1 MQIIVLGMHRSG
13 TSAIT
18 RLVNMMGAYI
28 GPENLIG
35 QPALDNLKGFW
46 ERHDVRTLNDKIL
59 KALGGNWCHY
69 VEPDIEKLS
78 DSDLEIFKKLAK
90 TIVFNLDTHRPWVLK
105 DPRLCLLFPFWRT
118 LLEVPICLI
127 VYRPPLDVAFSIKRR
142 NQFPLSVGIALWEFY
157 QRHALMA
164 SEGLPRILV
173 RYADLIKDPVME
185 TTRLYTA
192 LEDFGA
198 RGLRLPSEREI
209 RAFID
214 SALQHE
220 CADIEAYYERLN
232 AQQQELVRRFENGT
246 VLNTSNTTAELSAN
260 AHELLVIA
268 TDLDTARVDL
278 DTTRADLDTTRAD
291 LDTARADLNTARAD
305 NLSSIALVLKEKDER
320 NSIELNQ
327 LKLTQS
333 NLEDRLHYLEH
344 REVELTRW
352 INALLSSVS
361 WKITAPLRAIVNLA
375 NWLTLRKND
384 VKDAYKKGGTLNIVT
399 HTWSYF
405 STRLF
410 GTKPVRHPT
419 LQHNS
424 TIIELPNN
432 LQSLP
437 LHLLGNNITPQTVSQ
452 VISAQL
458 DIVCFAN
465 IEWSARYQRPQHLM
479 SQFAKNGYR
488 VFYIIASKHPPANVN
503 YMIDE
508 VAKNIYEICLH
519 VGFIQ
524 NFYDEMM
531 EHQNQFD
538 FLNSLAKL
546 IEDYRIKTALLVV
559 HLPYW
564 TPLALELR
572 NRYGWKILYDCMD
585 EWIDFPNIG
594 KALIEQEEILVRQ
607 SNLVTV
613 TASLLYDKWSPV
625 ARHCVL
631 IRNAVDYKFFR
642 EHCSP
647 NPLLDDMARPIIGYY
662 GALAEWVDFEL
673 LSFLAKARPNWNLV
687 LIGDVFV
694 NDIAGLDK
702 MQNVFLLGRRPYTD
716 MPRFLYHFDVC
727 LIPFKL
733 NNVTHAVDPVKFYEF
748 VSAGKPIVSVPLK
761 ELKIYDDYIYFA
773 NQPEDFLRQIEISLV
788 ENDFDSFNKRIE
800 LAKQNDWSNR
810 FDTVLSSI
818 DELYKRASFIIVTYN
833 NCNLTHLCVES
844 IFRNTTYPNYEVILV
859 DNASSDDTRNYLR
872 YLSRTSDRIKVI
884 LNDKNF
890 GFAKANNQGLKIAT
904 GEFLV
909 LLNNDTVVPR
919 GWFDPLLRHLE
930 NPTIGLVGPVT
941 NFVGNEAK
949 IDIDYQTLDEME
961 FFADR
966 YTSTHA
972 GKTFDI
978 MVLAMFCVAMR
989 RNVFEDIGFLD
1000 EKFGIGMFEDD
1011 DYSNRI
1017 REKGLRVVC
1026 AEDAFVHHFGQAA
1039 FKQLIESG
1047 EYQKIW
1053 ATNQA
1058 YYEEKWGKWKPHAHR
1073 N

>member
-1 MQIIVLGMHRSG
+1 
-13 TSAIT
+13 
-18 RLVNMMGAYI
+18 
-28 GPENLIG
+28 
-35 QPALDNLKGFW
+35 
-46 ERHDVRTLNDKIL
+46 
-59 KALGGNWCHY
+59 
-69 VEPDIEKLS
+69 
-78 DSDLEIFKKLAK
+78 
-90 TIVFNLDTHRPWVLK
+90 
-105 DPRLCLLFPFWRT
+105 
-118 LLEVPICLI
+118 
-127 VYRPPLDVAFSIKRR
+127 
-142 NQFPLSVGIALWEFY
+142 
-157 QRHALMA
+157 
-164 SEGLPRILV
+164 
-173 RYADLIKDPVME
+173 ME

-192 LEDFGA
+192 LEDFGV

-214 SALQHE
+214 STLQHE
-220 CADIEAYYERLN
+220 CTDIEAHYERLN
-232 AQQQELVRRFENGT
+232 VQQQELVRYFENGT
-246 VLNTSNTTAELSAN
+246 VLNTNNINITAELSAN

-268 TDLDTARVDL
+268 TDLDTTRADL

-291 LDTARADLNTARAD
+291 LDTARADLDTARADLDTARAD
-305 NLSSIALVLKEKDER
+305 NLSFIALEEKDKR
-320 NSIELNQ
+320 NLIELKQ

-333 NLEDRLHYLEH
+333 NLEDRLHYLEC

-352 INALLSSVS
+352 ISALLSSVS
-361 WKITAPLRAIVNLA
+361 WKITAPLRAGANFT
-375 NWLTLRKND
+375 NWLVLRKYD
-384 VKDAYKKGGTLNIVT
+384 VKDAYKKGGILNIVG
-399 HTWSYF
+399 HAWSYF
-405 STRLF
+405 YTRLF
-410 GTKPVRHPT
+410 GTTLAKHPI

-424 TIIELPNN
+424 TIIDLSNDS
-432 LQSLP
+432 QSKNSQP
-437 LHLLGNNITPQTVSQ
+437 LDSNITSQTVSQ

-458 DIVCFAN
+458 DVVCFAN

-488 VFYIIASKHPPANVN
+488 VFYIIASKHPPANVA
-503 YMIDE
+503 YMIDK
-508 VAKNIYEICLH
+508 VAENIYEICLH
-519 VGFIQ
+519 VGSIQ
-524 NFYDEMM
+524 NFYNEMM
-531 EHQNQFD
+531 ERQNQFD
-538 FLNSLAKL
+538 FLSSLAKL
-546 IEDYRIKTALLVV
+546 IKDHRIKTALSVV

-572 NRYGWKILYDCMD
+572 DRYGWKILYDCMD

-607 SNLVTV
+607 SDLVTV

-647 NPLLDDMARPIIGYY
+647 NSLLDDMARPIIGYY

-673 LSFLAKARPNWNLV
+673 LSFLAEARPNWNFV

-702 MQNVFLLGRRPYTD
+702 MQNVFMLGRWPYAD

-773 NQPEDFLRQIEISLV
+773 DQLEDFLKQTEIALIE
-788 ENDFDSFNKRIE
+788 NNFDSFNKRIE
-800 LAKQNDWSNR
+800 LAQQNDWSNR
-810 FDTVLSSI
+810 FDTILSSI
-818 DELYKRASFIIVTYN
+818 DELYKKVSFIIVTYN

-844 IFRNTTYPNYEVILV
+844 IFRNTTYPNYEIILV

-872 YLSRTSDRIKVI
+872 YLSRISDRIKVI

-919 GWFDPLLRHLE
+919 GWLDPLLKHLE
-930 NPTIGLVGPVT
+930 NPDIGLVGPVT
-941 NFVGNEAK
+941 NSVGNEAK
-949 IDIDYQTLDEME
+949 IDIDYQSLDEME

-966 YTSTHA
+966 HTNAHA
-972 GKTFDI
+972 GKAFDI
-978 MVLAMFCVAMR
+978 AVLAMFCVVMR

-1039 FKQLIESG
+1039 FKKLIETG

-1053 ATNQA
+1053 ANNQA
-1058 YYEEKWGKWKPHAHR
+1058 YYEEKWGKWEAHTHR
-1073 N
+1073 NSY